1 MDIPDFMLKKLYVK
15 GSLKKEDNG
24 IVFKLK
30 NAIAPAQLVGIDSL
44 EIDGKKVTE
53 PLRLITGGKDFPA
66 QDIKPENPMEF
77 NLKDKAVIKVENKE
91 IPEGEHEITIVLHTK
106 EVGPLSLTFKDSI

>member
-44 EIDGKKVTE
+44 EIDGEKVTG
-53 PLRLITGGKDFPA
+53 PLRLITGGKDFSA
-66 QDIKPENPMEF
+66 QDISPEKPMEF
-77 NLKDKAVIKVENKE
+77 GLKDKAVIKVENKE
-91 IPEGEHEITIVLHTK
+91 LTDGEHEIAIVLHTK
-106 EVGPLSLTFKDSI
+106 EVGPLSLTFKDSM